1 MMKRMIAFISAL
13 IVFLG
18 FAFFYSN
25 QPKQATAKHIPTIGL
40 LQLQSHPALDEIH
53 QGFVAGLKSEG
64 YTPGKNIKI
73 DFQNA
78 QADQSNLK
86 TMSSKFVN
94 EKVDLMAAI
103 ATPAAQAEANAAN
116 GKTPIILA
124 GITDPVG
131 GKLIKSDK
139 RPGNNITGTSGESPL
154 PQLLKLMQELVPTAK
169 TVGIIY
175 SSSDHGGEYNA
186 TKFEKLA
193 KAAGLTCKMYTISN
207 TNDMQQ
213 VAQKMV
219 SEVDVVYAPQDNGV
233 ASAMKTLTNVANKE
247 KKPIIASADT
257 MVKDGGL
264 ASYAIKQFDLGKV
277 AGQMAARVLNGRSTK
292 TYPIAYVLKG
302 NYVINEKEAKLLG
315 IEIPAHIMQGAKDK
329 GEIFK

>member
-1 MMKRMIAFISAL
+1 MKRMIGFIAAL
-13 IVFLG
+13 VVFLG
-18 FAFFYSN
+18 FAFFYT
-25 QPKQATAKHIPTIGL
+25 QHPKKPAAKQMPVIGL

-53 QGFVAGLKSEG
+53 QGFIAGLKSEG
-64 YTPGKNIKI
+64 YTPGKNIKV

-86 TMSSKFVN
+86 TMSTKFIN
-94 EKVDLMAAI
+94 EKADLIGAI
-103 ATPAAQAEANAAN
+103 ATPSAQAAANAAK
-116 GKTPIILA
+116 GKTPIIIA
-124 GITDPVG
+124 GVTDPKG
-131 GKLIKSDK
+131 AKLVKSDK
-139 RPGNNITGTSGESPL
+139 RPGKNVTGTSGESPL
-154 PQLLKLMQELVPTAK
+154 PKLLSLLRELVPTAK
-169 TVGIIY
+169 TIGVIY
-175 SSSDHGGEYNA
+175 TSSDHGGEYNA
-186 TKFEKLA
+186 KKFQALA
-193 KAAGLTCKMYTISN
+193 IKSGVKVKMYTISN

-219 SEVDVVYAPQDNGV
+219 SEVDAIYAPQDNGV

-247 KKPIIASADT
+247 KKVIVASADT

-292 TYPIAYVLKG
+292 TYPVAYVLKG
-302 NYVINEKEAKLLG
+302 NYVINEKEAKILG
-315 IEIPAHIMQGAKDK
+315 VKIPEHIMKDAETK